1 MESFTN
7 KERLLKKLEALNME
21 MIHSPYGNYF
31 IQTVL
36 ETSDAKMRE
45 NLVKDVVE
53 NIFSISNEKFSYNC
67 VIKLLENGNKSE
79 KKLTLLKLLNPERLL
94 TIKRNKYLLN
104 VVIKMTN
111 YMSKNFLKYFIDLFN
126 NYPKLESISSILYN
140 KLNSSNSNDHK
151 SVK

>member
-1 MESFTN
+1 
-7 KERLLKKLEALNME
+7 

-36 ETSDAKMRE
+36 ETSDTKMRE
-45 NLVKDVVE
+45 TLFKDVIE

-67 VIKLLENGNKSE
+67 VIKLLENGSKSE
-79 KKLTLLKLLNPERLL
+79 KKQTLLKLLNPDKLL

-104 VVIKMTN
+104 VIVKMTN

-126 NYPKLESISSILYN
+126 NYPKLESISSILFN
-140 KLNSSNSNDHK
+140 KLSSSKSNDHK

>member
-1 MESFTN
+1 M
-7 KERLLKKLEALNME
+7 LNVE

-36 ETSDAKMRE
+36 ETSDSKMRE

-53 NIFSISNEKFSYNC
+53 NIFSIANEKFSYNC

-79 KKLTLLKLLNPERLL
+79 KKQILLKLLNPERLL

-104 VVIKMTN
+104 VVVKMTN
-111 YMSKNFLKYFIDLFN
+111 YMSKNFLKYFVDLFN
-126 NYPKLESISSILYN
+126 NYPKLESISSILFN
-140 KLNSSNSNDHK
+140 KLISSNSNDHK

>member
-1 MESFTN
+1 
-7 KERLLKKLEALNME
+7 

-36 ETSDAKMRE
+36 ETSDAKQRE

-79 KKLTLLKLLNPERLL
+79 KKQTLLKLLNPERLL

-104 VVIKMTN
+104 VVVKMTN
-111 YMSKNFLKYFIDLFN
+111 YMSKNFLKHFIDLFN
-126 NYPKLESISSILYN
+126 NYPKLESISSILFN
-140 KLNSSNSNDHK
+140 KLSSSNSNDHK